1 MLAWRKLSLRARLVS
16 SIVVLVGILAS
27 GLTLFFV
34 QMQRGRA
41 DQLSARVTRF
51 AREVQDRQRGA
62 FQNVAK
68 TGVSVAEASLRAKAE
83 GLSSL
88 LAKLAPVALLTY
100 DQDALDNYC
109 REVCNDPDIV
119 LSVIADSNRKTLT
132 RFRDPKNQVI
142 QSLGL
147 ASAPVSEAI
156 SRLHKSSEV
165 FEVEAPI
172 VQDKETIGR
181 AILFVSRSSIR
192 QQAQGIGASQAALES
207 DVRVQLTSFNRNLGE
222 QLKKDK
228 IEAVSGGLLAGI
240 LAVVAGTGAA
250 LVISRSMSGP
260 ILRAASVLRAMTR
273 GDFEQRFEHHSND
286 EIGALSD
293 AFSEF
298 ADHIDRIATTAEAIS
313 RGDLRTDIAAKSD
326 RDMLARSLLDVA
338 GSLSGLIQETGKL
351 IKAAREGDLSMR
363 GDSER
368 FEGVFADLIEALNGT
383 LDAITTPIHE
393 AADVLGQAALG
404 NLQARMQ
411 GDCQGD
417 YLLVKT
423 CLNQALQSLDA
434 ALFKVAR
441 VAADVAA
448 AAGQISGGSQSL
460 VHGTATQADALS
472 QLSENLSRMTAS
484 ARENAGQAR
493 EAAVFSGSVRRTASQ
508 GADSMKRLFHAI
520 DDIQAFADQTTKVV
534 RTIESIAFQTNLVA
548 LNAAV
553 EAAHAGDAGKGFAVV
568 ASEVRRLAGQSADAA
583 RDTAG
588 LLKKSVDNVRGLA
601 RLNSEVLVDF
611 QKIHSQIEQA
621 GEAIQLIAV
630 ASEEQDHQSAGI
642 RDAVDQVKSV
652 TSFTAES
659 SVEWSST
666 AEQLASQ
673 ARLLKGLVG
682 QFRLSESVEHY
693 REACPWQP
701 VVVRQ
706 IDAARLSAP
715 LPLDGKA
722 KANGAGT
729 AAASALVLPP
739 SVFGSSANGREQ
751 PVPLSCSCVDESKL
765 QTRSSNALLP

>member
-1 MLAWRKLSLRARLVS
+1 
-16 SIVVLVGILAS
+16 
-27 GLTLFFV
+27 
-34 QMQRGRA
+34 
-41 DQLSARVTRF
+41 
-51 AREVQDRQRGA
+51 
-62 FQNVAK
+62 
-68 TGVSVAEASLRAKAE
+68 
-83 GLSSL
+83 
-88 LAKLAPVALLTY
+88 
-100 DQDALDNYC
+100 
-109 REVCNDPDIV
+109 
-119 LSVIADSNRKTLT
+119 
-132 RFRDPKNQVI
+132 
-142 QSLGL
+142 
-147 ASAPVSEAI
+147 
-156 SRLHKSSEV
+156 
-165 FEVEAPI
+165 
-172 VQDKETIGR
+172 
-181 AILFVSRSSIR
+181 
-192 QQAQGIGASQAALES
+192 
-207 DVRVQLTSFNRNLGE
+207 
-222 QLKKDK
+222 
-228 IEAVSGGLLAGI
+228 
-240 LAVVAGTGAA
+240 
-250 LVISRSMSGP
+250 
-260 ILRAASVLRAMTR
+260 
-273 GDFEQRFEHHSND
+273 
-286 EIGALSD
+286 
-293 AFSEF
+293 
-298 ADHIDRIATTAEAIS
+298 
-313 RGDLRTDIAAKSD
+313 
-326 RDMLARSLLDVA
+326 
-338 GSLSGLIQETGKL
+338 
-351 IKAAREGDLSMR
+351 
-363 GDSER
+363 
-368 FEGVFADLIEALNGT
+368 
-383 LDAITTPIHE
+383 
-393 AADVLGQAALG
+393 
-404 NLQARMQ
+404 
-411 GDCQGD
+411 
-417 YLLVKT
+417 
-423 CLNQALQSLDA
+423 
-434 ALFKVAR
+434 
-441 VAADVAA
+441 
-448 AAGQISGGSQSL
+448 
-460 VHGTATQADALS
+460 
-472 QLSENLSRMTAS
+472 
-484 ARENAGQAR
+484 
-493 EAAVFSGSVRRTASQ
+493 
-508 GADSMKRLFHAI
+508 MKRLFHAI